1 MISDRAVPTRDPTL
15 AAWTVSWSGIWIG
28 AFTAVVTVALLGFAG
43 TALGAHV
50 AGNEGRITSWNS
62 VGPMALAWAVFTSFL
77 AFVLGGWVAARIA
90 GLRSAE
96 DAALHGAIT
105 FVVGAVL
112 LLAMASFG
120 AAFLS
125 GWYSG
130 LAPAP
135 VVPPAG
141 PGAAVDPNAAI
152 AARNSALAAATALLV
167 GLMGGVIG
175 GWIASD
181 QPMTLR
187 GLPRVRVETERRVP

>member
-1 MISDRAVPTRDPTL
+1 MVSERVVTRDPTV

-28 AFTAVVTVALLGFAG
+28 AFTAVVAVTFLGFAG
-43 TALGAHV
+43 TALGAHL
-50 AGNEGRITSWNS
+50 AGNEGRVTDWNG
-62 VGPMALAWAVFTSFL
+62 VGLGAVSYAIFASFL
-77 AFVLGGWVAARIA
+77 AFVLGGWIAARIA
-90 GLRSAE
+90 GVTRAE

-135 VVPPAG
+135 VAPPAT
-141 PGAAVDPNAAI
+141 PGQPVDPNAAA
-152 AARNSALAAATALLV
+152 AARNGALAGATALLV
-167 GLMGGVIG
+167 GLMGGAIG
-175 GWIASD
+175 GWMASNE
-181 QPMTLR
+181 PMTVR
-187 GLPRVRVETERRVP
+187 GVPRVRIEAERRVP